1 MGARQVIPIQTRA
14 ITVATADSADGGGV
28 TRDCIVWHSKRMGYR
43 AMYVDDVA
51 MDVCEVPLTDATDPE
66 CCTGKKDCET
76 CIPVSMLHK
85 RELLA
90 TLRAHE
96 ASMPHL
102 SAVCERVQAAV
113 DSRDASKA
121 PEPTARSPSLEAL
134 MRSLQRDADGRI
146 CMEFPVPEGH
156 VDACISFDARGGM
169 HFDAVLY
176 ASPTGRMMCGY
187 FRKADGTVVGP
198 FYQG

>member
-1 MGARQVIPIQTRA
+1 MGARQSIPIQTRA
-14 ITVATADSADGGGV
+14 ITVSTADGADV
-28 TRDCIVWHSKRMGYR
+28 TRDCIVWHSKRAGYR
-43 AMYVDDVA
+43 AMYVDEVA
-51 MDVCEVPLTDATDPE
+51 MDVCEVSLTDATDPE
-66 CCTGKKDCET
+66 CCTSKKDGGT
-76 CIPVSMLHK
+76 CVPVSMLHK

-146 CMEFPVPEGH
+146 CMEFPVPEGPTT
-156 VDACISFDARGGM
+156 VPSACRKYPHIIRPVGLAYST
-169 HFDAVLY
+169 
-176 ASPTGRMMCGY
+176 ASKCIPPRASNDMQASTW
-187 FRKADGTVVGP
+187 P

>member
-1 MGARQVIPIQTRA
+1 MGARQSIPIHTRA
-14 ITVATADSADGGGV
+14 ITVATADGADV
-28 TRDCIVWHSKRMGYR
+28 TRDCIVWHSKRVGYR
-43 AMYVDDVA
+43 AMYVDEVA
-51 MDVCEVPLTDATDPE
+51 MDVREILLTDDTDPE
-66 CCTGKKDCET
+66 CCTSKKDCGT
-76 CIPVSMLHK
+76 CVPVSMLHK

-121 PEPTARSPSLEAL
+121 PDPTERSPSLEAL
-134 MRSLQRDADGRI
+134 IRTLRRDAADGRI

-176 ASPTGRMMCGY
+176 ASPTGRMVCGY
-187 FRKADGTVVGP
+187 FRKADGTVGGP